1 MVVGKGPPYLRVRAF
16 PVCGKPRGREMRRE
30 ACGQRALGLTLSSW
44 DRVLQTK
51 AHQYQITGC
60 CLSPDY
66 RLLATVCLGGCL
78 KVKAKSCGPER

>member
-1 MVVGKGPPYLRVRAF
+1 
-16 PVCGKPRGREMRRE
+16 MRRE
-30 ACGQRALGLTLSSW
+30 LMARGPRGLTSSSW

-60 CLSPDY
+60 CLSPDH

-78 KVKAKSCGPER
+78 KVRRGGCSGQSGPEP